1 MEKDRR
7 IDKEETFQI
16 CVPDDNHKLT
26 ISFSTRRKNRETK
39 SQKRSWDAPAIP
51 WLFDWMT
58 ECIMDPD
65 PHSVY
70 WPQNVSIV
78 SRVDQSLQW
87 VRIKK
92 RKRRNCLASIEIVQN
107 SPKSFP
113 LLSGTI
119 TAVSILFNFLLMIP
133 HRPIS
138 FSTISLYKTTK
149 QTTRSTIQNGVYF
162 INSADFKFSGYGEDI
177 HDERLNSTTGKRK
190 RCCLFFRWQTQ
201 NSWKKNCLV

>member
-1 MEKDRR
+1 
-7 IDKEETFQI
+7 
-16 CVPDDNHKLT
+16 
-26 ISFSTRRKNRETK
+26 
-39 SQKRSWDAPAIP
+39 
-51 WLFDWMT
+51 
-58 ECIMDPD
+58 MDPD

-92 RKRRNCLASIEIVQN
+92 RKRRNCRASIEIVQN

-113 LLSGTI
+113 LLSGT
-119 TAVSILFNFLLMIP
+119 TAVSFNFLLMIP

-138 FSTISLYKTTK
+138 LSTISLYKTTK

-177 HDERLNSTTGKRK
+177 HDERLNSTTGKIKIK
-190 RCCLFFRWQTQ
+190 RCCVFFR
-201 NSWKKNCLV
+201 

>member
-1 MEKDRR
+1 
-7 IDKEETFQI
+7 
-16 CVPDDNHKLT
+16 
-26 ISFSTRRKNRETK
+26 
-39 SQKRSWDAPAIP
+39 
-51 WLFDWMT
+51 
-58 ECIMDPD
+58 MDPD

-92 RKRRNCLASIEIVQN
+92 RKRRNCRASIEIVQN

-190 RCCLFFRWQTQ
+190 RCCLFFR
-201 NSWKKNCLV
+201 